1 MFKRHFF
8 ALAAVAL
15 VAVMAVAGILR
26 LALADDSG
34 GQGRG
39 GPGGPGG
46 RGGGG
51 QAVSV
56 AVVEARGFSDTLDVL
71 GVARGRRS
79 VNVTSNT
86 SELVT
91 RVLFRDGQSVRAGQ
105 ALVELQAREQDAGL
119 IEAQARL
126 AQAERDWQR
135 WQELADRGIAPRVN
149 AEQARTAY
157 ETAQAGVRAAQ
168 ARVGDRVIRAPFA
181 GVVGLSDVQPGTLIS
196 PGTVV
201 ATLDDLSVIRVD
213 FPVPERFL
221 SSISNGQPVRARPDA
236 LDGVEVSGR
245 IATLDTRINEQ
256 TRAVTARA
264 EFPNPGGR
272 IRPGM
277 MMRVSIVR
285 GERSSLSLPETA
297 ILFQG
302 GDAFVYRI
310 IEREGQS
317 SAQRVQVTIGV
328 NEGGRVEILSGLDA
342 NDRVVAT
349 GLNRIQPGS
358 PVQPLD
364 RQAAQGGRPGAGGN
378 ASVRGN
384 AGQSAP

>member
-8 ALAAVAL
+8 AFAAVAL

-56 AVVEARGFSDTLDVL
+56 AVVEARGFSDTLEVL

-91 RVLFRDGQSVRAGQ
+91 RVMFRDGQSVRAGQ

-157 ETAQAGVRAAQ
+157 ETAQASVRAAQ
-168 ARVGDRVIRAPFA
+168 ARVGDRVIRAPFS

-221 SSISNGQPVRARPDA
+221 SSISSGQPVRARPDA

-285 GERSSLSLPETA
+285 GERTSLSLPETA

-364 RQAAQGGRPGAGGN
+364 RQAAQGGRAGAG
-378 ASVRGN
+378 SN

>member
-8 ALAAVAL
+8 AFAAVAL

-56 AVVEARGFSDTLDVL
+56 AVVEARGFSDTLEVL

-91 RVLFRDGQSVRAGQ
+91 RVMFRDGQSVRAGQ

-157 ETAQAGVRAAQ
+157 ETAQASVRAAQ
-168 ARVGDRVIRAPFA
+168 ARVGDRVIRAPFS

-221 SSISNGQPVRARPDA
+221 SSISSGQPVRARPDA

-285 GERSSLSLPETA
+285 GERTSLSLPETA

-364 RQAAQGGRPGAGGN
+364 RQAAQGGRPGAGSN
-378 ASVRGN
+378 ASGRGN